1 VPLSRDLRIALEAAD
16 AADTATM
23 RRFRAPDLAIEQ
35 KADAT
40 PVSEA
45 DRAAETAIRDHL
57 RRHLPHD
64 AVLGEE
70 YGAGDI
76 TAPRRW
82 IVDPIDATVNY
93 VRGVPV
99 WASLIALE
107 DADGIAVGVV
117 SAPALGARWWAARGM
132 GAWGDGRRMRVSA
145 VDRIADAH
153 LSINSIV
160 THEQQGLGP
169 QITALS
175 RRCARTRGF
184 GDFWSFMLL
193 AAGAVDLVVEPIAA
207 VWDLAPL
214 LVIVEEAGGRF
225 TDFAGN
231 RTIAGGNA
239 AASNG
244 RLHDALLEA
253 MKSESQEF
261 RVQS

>member
-1 VPLSRDLRIALEAAD
+1 MSIATDLRLALEAAD
-16 AADTATM
+16 AADAATM
-23 RRFRAPDLAIEQ
+23 RRFRATDLAVEH
-35 KADAT
+35 KVDET

-45 DRAAETAIRDHL
+45 DRAAEVAIRAHL
-57 RRHLPHD
+57 GRVVPGD

-70 YGAGDI
+70 YGASGV
-76 TAPRRW
+76 PGGRRW
-82 IVDPIDATVNY
+82 IIDPIDATMNY

-99 WASLIALE
+99 WATLIALE
-107 DADGIAVGVV
+107 DEEGIAIGVV
-117 SAPALGARWWAARGM
+117 SAPALGCRWWGGRGL
-132 GAWGDGRRMRVSA
+132 GAWSGGRRIAVSA
-145 VDRIADAH
+145 VDRITDAH

-169 QITALS
+169 QILALS

-193 AAGAVDLVVEPIAA
+193 AEGAVDLVVEPVAA

-225 TDFAGN
+225 TDLSGH

-239 AASNG
+239 VASNG
-244 RLHDALLEA
+244 RLHDAALSA
-253 MKSESQEF
+253 MTPG
-261 RVQS
+261 

>member
-16 AADTATM
+16 AADAVTM
-23 RRFRAPDLAIEQ
+23 RRFRAPDLAVEE
-35 KADAT
+35 KSDAT
-40 PVSEA
+40 PVSDA
-45 DRAAETAIRDHL
+45 DRAAETVIRDHL
-57 RRHLPHD
+57 SRHFPGD
-64 AVLGEE
+64 AVSGEE
-70 YGAGDI
+70 YGAAD
-76 TAPRRW
+76 TAAARRW
-82 IVDPIDATVNY
+82 IIDPIDATVNY

-99 WASLIALE
+99 WATLIALE
-107 DADGIAVGVV
+107 DGDGVAVGVV
-117 SAPALGARWWAARGM
+117 SAPALGARWWAARGL
-132 GAWGDGRRMRVSA
+132 GAWGDGRRLRVSA
-145 VDRIADAH
+145 VDRLDDAH

-225 TDFAGN
+225 TDLAGN

-244 RLHDALLEA
+244 RLHEALLEA
-253 MKSESQEF
+253 MRS
-261 RVQS
+261 